1 MKRKHLFGMVLV
13 LMLIFSFATGCN
25 KADNKDDQ
33 EKTAAAPRSIVI
45 SSGEWQGA
53 DIAQTNNSFATQ
65 YLIADSLLNY
75 ETDGSMTSNVAKS
88 YNVSPDGLTV
98 TIEMPDDL
106 RFHDG
111 ASVTPNDVKFSIEH
125 VLKVSPFA
133 SDFAAVK
140 SVEVSGNNVIVSLST
155 PSTTFLFN
163 LGSNLMP
170 ILKAAESSGKTK
182 EQLLWGATI
191 YGAYYVDEYV
201 AGDHVTLKK
210 NPYYKTYNQHV
221 INKGPMNIETIT
233 VRFIKDTF
241 ANVQGML
248 SGEIANVE
256 GLSADV
262 KAQLADNADIVTEWE
277 SQPNV
282 TRFEM
287 NNDFELFKDPD
298 IRLAIM
304 LLIDREQ
311 TKVYSNGNYEPVY
324 AYSVAGMSDY
334 SSSAEEYF
342 KAKYVNDAKRGLQI
356 LSDKGWNDSDGDGF
370 LDRNGKKFEF
380 TLSFNS
386 DALKNL
392 AECLQIQ
399 FKEQGIKMNINYIDF
414 GSFKNLYKSDKHE
427 AAISVFSWGDTAG
440 TLPYIVRDQNI
451 FDFNAYDKILQEAIT
466 TADKAKRI
474 AGYTKAQEMLMDSRC
489 NLPLVRVNSLLV
501 YNKKLLPNFRVFNN
515 IPYFND
521 VL

>member
-1 MKRKHLFGMVLV
+1 MKSKHIFSMVLV
-13 LMLIFSFATGCN
+13 LVLIFSLVTGCN
-25 KADNKDDQ
+25 KADNNDEQ
-33 EKTAAAPRSIVI
+33 EKTAAVPRSIVI
-45 SSGEWQGA
+45 SSPEWQGA
-53 DIAQTNNSFATQ
+53 DTAQITATYSSQ
-65 YLIADSLLNY
+65 NLIADPLLNY
-75 ETDGSMTSNVAKS
+75 ETDGSLTSNVAKS

-106 RFHDG
+106 KFHDG
-111 ASVTPNDVKFSIEH
+111 TSVTPNDVKFSFEYFI
-125 VLKVSPFA
+125 KVSPFA
-133 SDFAAVK
+133 DDFAAVK

-155 PSTTFLFN
+155 PSTTLLFN
-163 LGSNLMP
+163 LGSNIFP
-170 ILKAAESSGKTK
+170 ILKEADSNGKTK
-182 EQLLWGATI
+182 EQLLWGTTV
-191 YGAYYVDEYV
+191 YGAFYVDEYV

-221 INKGPMNIETIT
+221 INKGAMNVETIT

-262 KAQLADNADIVTEWE
+262 KTQLADNPDIVTDWE
-277 SQPNV
+277 SQPSV
-282 TRFEM
+282 ARFEM

-298 IRLAIM
+298 IRLAMM
-304 LLIDREQ
+304 LLIDREK

-324 AYSVAGMSDY
+324 SYSVSGMTDY

-342 KAKYVNDAKRGLQI
+342 KAKYVNDAKRALQI

-380 TLSFNS
+380 TVSLNNN
-386 DALKNL
+386 AMKNL
-392 AECLQIQ
+392 AECLQIV
-399 FKEQGIKMNINYIDF
+399 FKEKGIKMNLNYMDTGAF
-414 GSFKNLYKSDKHE
+414 RNLFKSDTHE
-427 AAISVFSWGDTAG
+427 AAISLFQWGDTAG
-440 TLPYIVRDQNI
+440 TLPYIVKDKNI
-451 FDFNAYDKILQEAIT
+451 FDSKAYDEILQEAIT
-466 TADKAKRI
+466 TADKEKRM
-474 AGYTKAQEMLMDSRC
+474 AGYTKAQQMLMDSRC

-501 YNKKLLPNFRVFNN
+501 YNQKSLPNFKVINN

-521 VL
+521 VR